1 MQFFYQPSTRA
12 LFIDELGDVPSETY
26 QISKEDY
33 LKIIGAAISISGD
46 GVPGWIIPTPLKM
59 PDQHFSHTIDRSLP

>member
-1 MQFFYQPSTRA
+1 MKFFYQPSTRA
-12 LFIDELGDVPSETY
+12 LFIDELGEIPSDAY

-46 GVPGWIIPTPLKM
+46 SEPEWYIPKPMEK
-59 PDQHFSHTIDRSLP
+59 